1 MPALTQPQ
9 FIAEDWTADDICG
22 PARALWISEAAGL
35 AQFGAFVEVLEPGS
49 RSALAHWHESEDEM
63 ILVLEGEITLVE
75 GDRETL
81 LHPGDAAAFKAGVPV
96 AHCLENRSDRATRCL
111 VVGTRAPV
119 DRIVYPGHDRI
130 CIRDRSQPDDVWTDL
145 AGSPASNPYA

>member
-1 MPALTQPQ
+1 MPALAEAQ
-9 FIAEDWTADDICG
+9 FTAEDRAPDDICG

-35 AQFGAFVEVLEPGS
+35 TQFGAFVEVLAPGS

-63 ILVLEGEITLVE
+63 VLVLDGEITLIE

-81 LHPGDAAAFKAGVPV
+81 LRPGDAAAFKAGVPV
-96 AHCLENRSDRATRCL
+96 AHCLENRSVRPTRCL

-119 DRIVYPGHDRI
+119 DRIVYPDRDRI
-130 CIRDRSQPDDVWTDL
+130 CFRDRAQPDDVWTDL
-145 AGSPASNPYA
+145 DGRPASNPYA